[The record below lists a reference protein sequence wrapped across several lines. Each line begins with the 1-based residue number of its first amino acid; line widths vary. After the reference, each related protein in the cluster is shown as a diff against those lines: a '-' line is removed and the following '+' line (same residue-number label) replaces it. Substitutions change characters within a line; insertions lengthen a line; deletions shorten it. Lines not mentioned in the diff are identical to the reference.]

1 MVASSWIA
9 VVLIASEAAGLAPAD
24 STEPPSGPNV
34 PTISRSREE
43 DAIAGGAPH
52 YRRAMFWTLA
62 LLSGGTLW
70 YWRNPKGQTDDW
82 DLSFD
87 WHSWRRKLDLQA
99 VRFDTNLFTTNAIS
113 HPISGSTYFHAAR
126 ENGLSF
132 FQSYLAAF
140 AASTFWEYFVEFHE
154 LPSLNDMIMTP
165 AGGMVLG
172 ESEYRL
178 GRFFSS
184 GPPTLANRAGAWI
197 FTPISSLNNLLDGRR
212 PSRIGP
218 PMYHHVYL
226 ELGGASTSMEGR
238 PRRDELSLG
247 LGSFIV
253 AHAGYRQPGTS
264 SVVVGPGVWSGLS
277 LRLLT
282 EGSAPQ
288 GVSVHGRTLFAGR
301 YAKSY
306 VERGDGEGLLLG
318 VGGSFNYDVRMLDP
332 GWDRVA
338 SVGLL
343 GPMTELTVDR
353 PWLHLRLSLSA
364 AYSFAILTSLA
375 WRIYGASV
383 PPEDVQTS
391 LREEG
396 YYYGHGITGN
406 AALTLRVSLV
416 EVALTS
422 DVGLFRSLDGRD
434 RYEERRRADL
444 SLHDT
449 RATFTAMAALR
460 VFAGLAV
467 TGRIERVER
476 TSRMLDRTVSADETR
491 LGLFSTLLF

>member
-1 MVASSWIA
+1 MVASSWVA
-9 VVLIASEAAGLAPAD
+9 VVLIAAEAAGLAPMD
-24 STEPPSGPNV
+24 STEPTPSV
-34 PTISRSREE
+34 PTISRSGRSEE
-43 DAIAGGAPH
+43 AAIAGGSPR
-52 YRRAMFWTLA
+52 YGRAMYWTLA

-82 DLSFD
+82 DLNFD

-132 FQSYLAAF
+132 FQSYLSTF
-140 AASTFWEYFVEFHE
+140 VASTVWEFFVEFHE

-172 ESEYRL
+172 ESTYRL

-184 GPPTLANRAGAWI
+184 APPTLANRAGAWI
-197 FTPISSLNNLLDGRR
+197 FTPISSLNNVLDGRR
-212 PSRIGP
+212 PSRVGAS
-218 PMYHHVYL
+218 MYHHVYL
-226 ELGGASTSMEGR
+226 ELGGASSTIEGR

-253 AHAGYRQPGTS
+253 AHAGYRQPGRS

-288 GVSVHGRTLFAGR
+288 GVAVHGRTLFAGR

-306 VERGDGEGLLLG
+306 LEPGDGQGLLLG
-318 VGGSFNYDVRMLDP
+318 VGGTFDYDVRALDP

-364 AYSFAILTSLA
+364 AYSFAILSSLA
-375 WRIYGASV
+375 WRVYGASV

-391 LREEG
+391 LRTEG
-396 YYYGHGITGN
+396 YYYGHGITGSG
-406 AALTLRVSLV
+406 ALTLRVSLV
-416 EVALTS
+416 EVALTA

-434 RYEERRRADL
+434 RFEEERRADL
-444 SLHDT
+444 SLRDT

-460 VFAGLAV
+460 VVGGLSI
-467 TGRIERVER
+467 TGRVEKVQR
-476 TSRMLDRTVSADETR
+476 TSRLLDRTVSADETR